1 MQDYERGGNVMK
13 MSKRILE
20 IQPSATLSI
29 SAKAKTMKAEG
40 KPIIS
45 FSLGEPDFN
54 SPECASKAAIDAI
67 NRGES
72 HYTLNSGIVELRKEV
87 CNYYQRRFGLEY
99 APDEVL
105 VAPGAKPLLY
115 EALQMFVDPGDE
127 VLLFSPAWVSYVEQ
141 VHLAGGKDVIV
152 DTLKTDL
159 IPTKEAIEAVLSD
172 KTVGMIINSP
182 SNPSGAIYNEET
194 LKMIAD
200 VAREKDLWII
210 FDEIYERLVYAPAK
224 HVNILNVAPDLRDKV
239 IIINGA
245 SKAYAMTGWRIGY
258 ALAPKPLIAKMNTL
272 QTHLTS
278 NASSIAQWAAWGAV
292 KDADPDV
299 EKMREAFE
307 ERRGVILGLVRD
319 MPYVKVR
326 DPEGAFYIFIDV
338 RETPIPD
345 DIKFCERLLEEKFV
359 AAVPGA
365 AFFAPGFVR
374 FSYACSM
381 DNIREG
387 MQRLKE
393 FLSSL

>member
-1 MQDYERGGNVMK
+1 MK

-40 KPIIS
+40 KPMIS

-54 SPECASKAAIDAI
+54 SPECASKAAIEAI
-67 NRGES
+67 ERGES
-72 HYTLNSGIVELRKEV
+72 HYTLNSGILELRKEV
-87 CNYYQRRFGLEY
+87 CNYYKRRFGLEY

-105 VAPGAKPLLY
+105 IAPGAKPLLY
-115 EALQMFVDPGDE
+115 QALQMFVDPGDE

-141 VHLAGGKDVIV
+141 IHLAGGKEVIV

-159 IPTKEAIEAVLSD
+159 IPTKEAVEAVLSN

-200 VAREKDLWII
+200 IAREKDLWII

-239 IIINGA
+239 ILINGA

-258 ALAPKPLIAKMNTL
+258 ALGPKPLIAKMNTL

-307 ERRGVILGLVRD
+307 ERRGVILDLVRD

-338 RETPIPD
+338 RESPIPD
-345 DIKFCERLLEEKFV
+345 DMKFCEKLLEEKFV

-365 AFFAPGFVR
+365 AFYAPGFVR

-393 FLSSL
+393 FLKAL

>member
-1 MQDYERGGNVMK
+1 MK
-13 MSKRILE
+13 LSKRILE
-20 IQPSATLSI
+20 IHPSATISI

-40 KPIIS
+40 KPVIS

-54 SPECASKAAIDAI
+54 SPECASKAAIEAI
-67 NRGES
+67 ERGES
-72 HYTLNSGIVELRKEV
+72 HYTLNSGILELRKEV
-87 CNYYQRRFGLEY
+87 CNYYKRRFGLEY

-105 VAPGAKPLLY
+105 IAPGAKPLLY
-115 EALQMFVDPGDE
+115 QALQMFVDPGDE

-141 VHLAGGKDVIV
+141 IHLAGGKEVIV

-159 IPTKEAIEAVLSD
+159 IPTKEAVEAVLSN

-200 VAREKDLWII
+200 IAREKDLWII
-210 FDEIYERLVYAPAK
+210 FDEIYERLVYASAK

-239 IIINGA
+239 ILINGA

-258 ALAPKPLIAKMNTL
+258 ALGPKPLIAKMNTL

-299 EKMREAFE
+299 ERMREAFE

-338 RETPIPD
+338 RESPIPD
-345 DIKFCERLLEEKFV
+345 DMKFCEKLLEEKFV

-365 AFFAPGFVR
+365 AFYAPGFVR

-393 FLSSL
+393 FLKAL

>member
-1 MQDYERGGNVMK
+1 MK

-54 SPECASKAAIDAI
+54 SPECASKAAIEAI
-67 NRGES
+67 GRGES
-72 HYTLNSGIVELRKEV
+72 HYTLNSGILELRNEV
-87 CNYYQRRFGLEY
+87 CNYYKRRFGLEY
-99 APDEVL
+99 TPDEVL
-105 VAPGAKPLLY
+105 IASGAKPLLY
-115 EALQMFVDPGDE
+115 EALQMLVDPGDE

-141 VHLAGGKDVIV
+141 IHLAGGKDVIV

-159 IPTKEAIEAVLSD
+159 IPTKEALEAVLSE
-172 KTVGMIINSP
+172 KTVGMIVNSP

-200 VAREKDLWII
+200 IARERDLWII

-224 HVNILNVAPDLRDKV
+224 HVNILNVAPDMRDKV
-239 IIINGA
+239 ILINGA

-338 RETPIPD
+338 RESPIPD

-381 DNIREG
+381 ENIREG
-387 MQRLKE
+387 MGRLKE
-393 FLSSL
+393 FLKAL

>member
-1 MQDYERGGNVMK
+1 MK
-13 MSKRILE
+13 LSKRILE
-20 IQPSATLSI
+20 IQPSATISI
-29 SAKAKTMKAEG
+29 SAKAKAMKAEG
-40 KPIIS
+40 KPVLS
-45 FSLGEPDFN
+45 FSVGEPDFN
-54 SPECASKAAIDAI
+54 SPECASKAAIEAI
-67 NRGES
+67 QRGES
-72 HYTLNSGIVELRKEV
+72 HYTLNSGIIELRKEV
-87 CNYYQRRFGLEY
+87 CNYYKRRFGLEY

-141 VHLAGGKDVIV
+141 IHLAGGKEAIV

-182 SNPSGAIYNEET
+182 SNPTGAIYGEET

-200 VAREKDLWII
+200 IARERDLWII
-210 FDEIYERLVYAPAK
+210 FDEIYERLAYAPAN
-224 HVNILNVAPDLRDKV
+224 HINILSVAPDLRDKTILV
-239 IIINGA
+239 NGA

-258 ALAPKPLIAKMNTL
+258 ALGPKALIAKMNTL

-307 ERRGVILGLVRD
+307 ERRSVILGLIRD

-326 DPEGAFYIFIDV
+326 DPEGAFYVFIDV
-338 RETPIPD
+338 RESPIPD
-345 DIKFCERLLEEKFV
+345 DMEFCEKLLEEKYV
-359 AAVPGA
+359 AAVPGT

-393 FLSSL
+393 FLKAL

>member
-1 MQDYERGGNVMK
+1 MK

-29 SAKAKTMKAEG
+29 SAKAKNMKAEG
-40 KPIIS
+40 KPVIS

-72 HYTLNSGIVELRKEV
+72 HYTLNSGIPELRKEV
-87 CNYYQRRFGLEY
+87 SNYYKRRFNLEY

-105 VAPGAKPLLY
+105 IAPGAKPLLY
-115 EALQMFVDPGDE
+115 QALQMLVDPGDE

-141 VHLAGGKDVIV
+141 VHLAGGKDIIV

-159 IPTKEAIEAVLSD
+159 IPTKEAIEDVLSS

-182 SNPSGAIYNEET
+182 SNPSGAIYDEET

-200 VAREKDLWII
+200 IAREKDLWII
-210 FDEIYERLVYAPAK
+210 FDEIYERLVYGPAK
-224 HVNILNVAPDLRDKV
+224 HVNILNVAPDLRDRV

-299 EKMREAFE
+299 EKMRQAFE

-338 RETPIPD
+338 RESPIPD
-345 DIKFCERLLEEKFV
+345 DMVFCEKLLEEKFV

-365 AFFAPGFVR
+365 AFFAPGFIR

-381 DNIREG
+381 ENIREG
-387 MQRLKE
+387 MGRLKE

>member
-1 MQDYERGGNVMK
+1 MK

-115 EALQMFVDPGDE
+115 EALQMLVDPGDE

-387 MQRLKE
+387 MGRLKS
-393 FLSSL
+393 FLQSL

>member
-1 MQDYERGGNVMK
+1 MK

-115 EALQMFVDPGDE
+115 EALQMLVDPGDE

-299 EKMREAFE
+299 EMMRKAFE

-338 RETPIPD
+338 RESPIPD
-345 DIKFCERLLEEKFV
+345 DIKFCEKLLEEKFV

-381 DNIREG
+381 ENIREG

-393 FLSSL
+393 FLQAL

>member
-1 MQDYERGGNVMK
+1 MK

-115 EALQMFVDPGDE
+115 EALQMLVDPGDE

-182 SNPSGAIYNEET
+182 SNPSGAIYNEDT

>member
-1 MQDYERGGNVMK
+1 MK

-20 IQPSATLSI
+20 IKPSATLSI

-72 HYTLNSGIVELRKEV
+72 HYTLNSGIIELRKEI
-87 CNYYQRRFGLEY
+87 CNYYKRRFGLEY
-99 APDEVL
+99 TPDEVL

-115 EALQMFVDPGDE
+115 EALQMLVDPGDE

-278 NASSIAQWAAWGAV
+278 TASSIAQWAAWGAV

-307 ERRGVILGLVRD
+307 ERRKVILELVRS

-338 RETPIPD
+338 RESPIPD
-345 DIKFCERLLEEKFV
+345 DIKFCEKLLEEKFV

-381 DNIREG
+381 ENIREG
-387 MQRLKE
+387 MQRLKS
-393 FLSSL
+393 FLQSL

>member
-1 MQDYERGGNVMK
+1 MK

-20 IQPSATLSI
+20 IKPSATLSI

-72 HYTLNSGIVELRKEV
+72 HYTLNSGIIELRKEI
-87 CNYYQRRFGLEY
+87 CNYYKRRFGLEY
-99 APDEVL
+99 TPDEVL

-115 EALQMFVDPGDE
+115 EALQMLVDPGDE

-307 ERRGVILGLVRD
+307 ERRKVILELVRS

-338 RETPIPD
+338 RESRSPTI
-345 DIKFCERLLEEKFV
+345 
-359 AAVPGA
+359 
-365 AFFAPGFVR
+365 
-374 FSYACSM
+374 
-381 DNIREG
+381 
-387 MQRLKE
+387 
-393 FLSSL
+393 LSSAKNSWRKNLLPQFPALRSSPPGL

>member
-1 MQDYERGGNVMK
+1 MK

-20 IQPSATLSI
+20 IKPSATLSI

-72 HYTLNSGIVELRKEV
+72 HYTLNSGIIELRKEI
-87 CNYYQRRFGLEY
+87 CNYYKRRFGLEY
-99 APDEVL
+99 TPDEVL

-115 EALQMFVDPGDE
+115 EALQMLVDPGDE

-159 IPTKEAIEAVLSD
+159 IPTKEAIEAVLGD

-307 ERRGVILGLVRD
+307 ERRKVILELVRS

-338 RETPIPD
+338 RESPIPD
-345 DIKFCERLLEEKFV
+345 DIKFCEKLLEEKFV

-381 DNIREG
+381 ENIREG

-393 FLSSL
+393 FLQAL

>member
-1 MQDYERGGNVMK
+1 MK

-40 KPIIS
+40 KPVIS

-54 SPECASKAAIDAI
+54 SPECASKAAIEAI
-67 NRGES
+67 ERGES
-72 HYTLNSGIVELRKEV
+72 HYTLNSGILELRKEV
-87 CNYYQRRFGLEY
+87 CNYYKRRFGLEY

-105 VAPGAKPLLY
+105 IAPGAKPLLY
-115 EALQMFVDPGDE
+115 QALQMFVDPGDE

-141 VHLAGGKDVIV
+141 IHLAGGKEVIV

-159 IPTKEAIEAVLSD
+159 IPTKEAVEAVLSN

-200 VAREKDLWII
+200 IAREKDLWII

-239 IIINGA
+239 ILINGA

-258 ALAPKPLIAKMNTL
+258 ALGPKPLIAKMNTL

-338 RETPIPD
+338 RESPIPD
-345 DIKFCERLLEEKFV
+345 DMKFCEKLLEEKFV

-365 AFFAPGFVR
+365 AFYAPGFVR

-393 FLSSL
+393 FLKAL

>member
-1 MQDYERGGNVMK
+1 MK

-72 HYTLNSGIVELRKEV
+72 HYTLNSGIIELRKEV
-87 CNYYQRRFGLEY
+87 CSYYKRRFGLEY
-99 APDEVL
+99 TPDEVL

-115 EALQMFVDPGDE
+115 EALQMLVDPGDE

-141 VHLAGGKDVIV
+141 VHLAEGKDVIV

-172 KTVGMIINSP
+172 RTVGMIINSP

-224 HVNILNVAPDLRDKV
+224 HVNILNVAPDLRDRV

-307 ERRGVILGLVRD
+307 ERRKVILELVRS

-338 RETPIPD
+338 RESPIPD
-345 DIKFCERLLEEKFV
+345 DIKFCEKLLEEKFV

-387 MQRLKE
+387 MGRLKA
-393 FLSSL
+393 FLQSL

>member
-1 MQDYERGGNVMK
+1 MK

-20 IQPSATLSI
+20 IKPSATLSI

-72 HYTLNSGIVELRKEV
+72 HYTLNSGIIELRKEI
-87 CNYYQRRFGLEY
+87 CNYYKRRFGLEY
-99 APDEVL
+99 TPDEVL

-115 EALQMFVDPGDE
+115 EALQMLVDPGDE

-210 FDEIYERLVYAPAK
+210 F
-224 HVNILNVAPDLRDKV
+224 
-239 IIINGA
+239 
-245 SKAYAMTGWRIGY
+245 
-258 ALAPKPLIAKMNTL
+258 
-272 QTHLTS
+272 
-278 NASSIAQWAAWGAV
+278 
-292 KDADPDV
+292 
-299 EKMREAFE
+299 
-307 ERRGVILGLVRD
+307 
-319 MPYVKVR
+319 
-326 DPEGAFYIFIDV
+326 
-338 RETPIPD
+338 
-345 DIKFCERLLEEKFV
+345 
-359 AAVPGA
+359 
-365 AFFAPGFVR
+365 
-374 FSYACSM
+374 
-381 DNIREG
+381 
-387 MQRLKE
+387 
-393 FLSSL
+393 

>member
-1 MQDYERGGNVMK
+1 MK

-40 KPIIS
+40 KPMIS

-54 SPECASKAAIDAI
+54 SPECASKAAIEAI
-67 NRGES
+67 ERGES
-72 HYTLNSGIVELRKEV
+72 HYTLNSGILELRKEV
-87 CNYYQRRFGLEY
+87 CNYYKRRFGLEY

-105 VAPGAKPLLY
+105 IAPGAKPLLY
-115 EALQMFVDPGDE
+115 QALQMFVDPGDE

-141 VHLAGGKDVIV
+141 IHLAGGKEVIV

-159 IPTKEAIEAVLSD
+159 IPTKEAVEAVLSN

-200 VAREKDLWII
+200 IAREKDLWII
-210 FDEIYERLVYAPAK
+210 FDEIYERLVYASAK

-239 IIINGA
+239 ILINGA

-258 ALAPKPLIAKMNTL
+258 ALGPKPLIAKMNTL

-299 EKMREAFE
+299 ERMREAFE

-338 RETPIPD
+338 RESPIPD
-345 DIKFCERLLEEKFV
+345 DMKFCEKLLEEKFV

-365 AFFAPGFVR
+365 AFYAPGFVR

-387 MQRLKE
+387 MGRLKE
-393 FLSSL
+393 FLQSL

>member
-1 MQDYERGGNVMK
+1 MK

-40 KPIIS
+40 KPVIS

-54 SPECASKAAIDAI
+54 SPECASKAAIEAI
-67 NRGES
+67 ERGES
-72 HYTLNSGIVELRKEV
+72 HYTLNSGILELRKEV
-87 CNYYQRRFGLEY
+87 CNYYKRRFGLEY

-105 VAPGAKPLLY
+105 IAPGAKPLLY
-115 EALQMFVDPGDE
+115 QALQMFVDPGDE

-141 VHLAGGKDVIV
+141 IHLAGGKEVIV

-159 IPTKEAIEAVLSD
+159 IPTKEAVEAVLSN

-200 VAREKDLWII
+200 IAREKDLWII

-239 IIINGA
+239 ILINGA

-258 ALAPKPLIAKMNTL
+258 ALGPKPLIAKMNTL

-338 RETPIPD
+338 RESPIPD
-345 DIKFCERLLEEKFV
+345 DMKFCEKLLEEKFV

-365 AFFAPGFVR
+365 AFYAPGFVR

-387 MQRLKE
+387 MGRLKE
-393 FLSSL
+393 FLQSL

>member
-1 MQDYERGGNVMK
+1 MK

-54 SPECASKAAIDAI
+54 SPECASKAAIEAI
-67 NRGES
+67 ERGES
-72 HYTLNSGIVELRKEV
+72 HYTLNSGILELRKEV
-87 CNYYQRRFGLEY
+87 CNYYKRRFGLEY

-105 VAPGAKPLLY
+105 IAPGAKPLLY
-115 EALQMFVDPGDE
+115 QALQMFVDPGDE

-141 VHLAGGKDVIV
+141 IHLAGGKEVIV

-159 IPTKEAIEAVLSD
+159 IPTKEAVEAVLSN

-200 VAREKDLWII
+200 IAREKDLWII

-239 IIINGA
+239 ILINGA

-258 ALAPKPLIAKMNTL
+258 ALGPKPLIAKMNTL

-338 RETPIPD
+338 RESPIPD
-345 DIKFCERLLEEKFV
+345 DMKFCEKLLEEKFV

-365 AFFAPGFVR
+365 AFYAPGFVR

-393 FLSSL
+393 FLKAL

>member
-1 MQDYERGGNVMK
+1 MK

-20 IQPSATLSI
+20 IKPSATLSI

-72 HYTLNSGIVELRKEV
+72 HYTLNSGIIELRKEI
-87 CNYYQRRFGLEY
+87 CNYYKRRFGLEY
-99 APDEVL
+99 TPDEVL

-115 EALQMFVDPGDE
+115 EALQMLVDPGDE

-141 VHLAGGKDVIV
+141 LHLAGGKDVIV

-307 ERRGVILGLVRD
+307 ERRKVILELVRS

-338 RETPIPD
+338 RESPIPD
-345 DIKFCERLLEEKFV
+345 DIKFCEKLLEEKFV

-381 DNIREG
+381 ENIREG

-393 FLSSL
+393 FLQAL

>member
-1 MQDYERGGNVMK
+1 MK

-115 EALQMFVDPGDE
+115 EALQMLVDPGDE

-393 FLSSL
+393 FLSAL

>member
-1 MQDYERGGNVMK
+1 MK

-40 KPIIS
+40 KPVIS

-54 SPECASKAAIDAI
+54 SPECASKAAIEAI
-67 NRGES
+67 ERGES
-72 HYTLNSGIVELRKEV
+72 HYTLNSGILELRKEV
-87 CNYYQRRFGLEY
+87 CNYYKRRFGLEY

-105 VAPGAKPLLY
+105 IAPGAKPLLY
-115 EALQMFVDPGDE
+115 QALQMFVDPGDE

-141 VHLAGGKDVIV
+141 IHLAGGKEVIV

-159 IPTKEAIEAVLSD
+159 IPTKEAVEAVLSN

-200 VAREKDLWII
+200 IAREKDLWII
-210 FDEIYERLVYAPAK
+210 FDEIYERLVYASAK

-239 IIINGA
+239 ILINGA

-258 ALAPKPLIAKMNTL
+258 ALGPKPLIAKMNTL

-338 RETPIPD
+338 RESPIPD
-345 DIKFCERLLEEKFV
+345 DMKFCEKLLEEKFV

-365 AFFAPGFVR
+365 AFYAPGFVR

-387 MQRLKE
+387 MGRLKE
-393 FLSSL
+393 FLQSL

>member
-1 MQDYERGGNVMK
+1 MK

-20 IQPSATLSI
+20 IKPSATLSI

-72 HYTLNSGIVELRKEV
+72 HYTLNSGIIELRKEI
-87 CNYYQRRFGLEY
+87 CNYYKRRFGLEY
-99 APDEVL
+99 TPDEVL

-115 EALQMFVDPGDE
+115 EALQMLVDPGDE

-307 ERRGVILGLVRD
+307 ERRKVILELVRS

-338 RETPIPD
+338 RESPIPD
-345 DIKFCERLLEEKFV
+345 DIKFCEKLLEEKFV

-381 DNIREG
+381 ENIREG
-387 MQRLKE
+387 MGRLKE
-393 FLSSL
+393 FLQAL

>member
-1 MQDYERGGNVMK
+1 MK

-20 IQPSATLSI
+20 IKPSATLSI

-72 HYTLNSGIVELRKEV
+72 HYTLNSGIIELRKEI
-87 CNYYQRRFGLEY
+87 CNYYKRRFGLEY
-99 APDEVL
+99 TPDEVL

-115 EALQMFVDPGDE
+115 EALQMLVDPGDE

-307 ERRGVILGLVRD
+307 ERRKVILELVRS

-338 RETPIPD
+338 RESPIPD
-345 DIKFCERLLEEKFV
+345 DIKFCEKLLEEKFV

-393 FLSSL
+393 FLQAL

>member
-1 MQDYERGGNVMK
+1 MK

-54 SPECASKAAIDAI
+54 SPECASKAAIEAI
-67 NRGES
+67 ERGES
-72 HYTLNSGIVELRKEV
+72 HYTLNSGILELRKEV
-87 CNYYQRRFGLEY
+87 CNYYKRRFGLEY

-105 VAPGAKPLLY
+105 IAPGAKPLLY
-115 EALQMFVDPGDE
+115 QALQMFVDPGDE

-141 VHLAGGKDVIV
+141 IHLAGGKEVIV

-159 IPTKEAIEAVLSD
+159 IPTKEAVEAVLSN

-200 VAREKDLWII
+200 IAREKDLWII
-210 FDEIYERLVYAPAK
+210 FDEIYERLVYASAK

-239 IIINGA
+239 ILINGA

-258 ALAPKPLIAKMNTL
+258 ALGPKPLIAKMNTL

-338 RETPIPD
+338 RESPIPD
-345 DIKFCERLLEEKFV
+345 DMKFCERLLEEKFV

-365 AFFAPGFVR
+365 AFYAPGFVR

-393 FLSSL
+393 FLKAL

>member
-1 MQDYERGGNVMK
+1 MK

-54 SPECASKAAIDAI
+54 SPECASKAAIEAI
-67 NRGES
+67 GRGES
-72 HYTLNSGIVELRKEV
+72 HYTLNSGILELRNEV
-87 CNYYQRRFGLEY
+87 CNYYKRRFGLEY
-99 APDEVL
+99 TPDEVL
-105 VAPGAKPLLY
+105 IASGAKPLLY
-115 EALQMFVDPGDE
+115 EALQMLVDPGDE

-141 VHLAGGKDVIV
+141 IHLAGGKDVIV

-159 IPTKEAIEAVLSD
+159 IPTKEALEAVLSE
-172 KTVGMIINSP
+172 KTVGMIVNSP

-200 VAREKDLWII
+200 IARERDLWII

-224 HVNILNVAPDLRDKV
+224 HVNILNVAPDMRDKV
-239 IIINGA
+239 ILINGA

-338 RETPIPD
+338 RESPIPD
-345 DIKFCERLLEEKFV
+345 DIKLCERLLEEKFV

-381 DNIREG
+381 ENIREG
-387 MQRLKE
+387 MGRLKE
-393 FLSSL
+393 FLKAL

>member
-1 MQDYERGGNVMK
+1 MK

-40 KPIIS
+40 KPMIS

-54 SPECASKAAIDAI
+54 SPECASKAAIEAI
-67 NRGES
+67 ERGES
-72 HYTLNSGIVELRKEV
+72 HYTLNSGILELRKEV
-87 CNYYQRRFGLEY
+87 CNYYKRRFGLEY

-105 VAPGAKPLLY
+105 IAPGAKPLLY
-115 EALQMFVDPGDE
+115 QALQMFVDPGDE

-141 VHLAGGKDVIV
+141 IHLAGGKEVIV

-159 IPTKEAIEAVLSD
+159 IPTKEAVEAVLSN

-200 VAREKDLWII
+200 IAREKDLWII
-210 FDEIYERLVYAPAK
+210 FDEIYERLVYASAK

-239 IIINGA
+239 ILINGA

-258 ALAPKPLIAKMNTL
+258 ALGPKPLIAKMNTL

-338 RETPIPD
+338 RESPIPD
-345 DIKFCERLLEEKFV
+345 DMKFCEKLLEEKFV

-365 AFFAPGFVR
+365 AFYAPGFVR

-387 MQRLKE
+387 MGRLKE
-393 FLSSL
+393 FLQSL

>member
-1 MQDYERGGNVMK
+1 MK

-20 IQPSATLSI
+20 IKPSATLSI

-72 HYTLNSGIVELRKEV
+72 HYTLNSGIIELRKEV
-87 CNYYQRRFGLEY
+87 CNYYKRRFGLEY
-99 APDEVL
+99 TPDEVL

-115 EALQMFVDPGDE
+115 EALQMLVDPGDE

-159 IPTKEAIEAVLSD
+159 IPTKEAIEAVLSN

-307 ERRGVILGLVRD
+307 ERRKVILELVRS

-338 RETPIPD
+338 RESPIPD
-345 DIKFCERLLEEKFV
+345 DIKFCEKLLEEKFV

-381 DNIREG
+381 ENIREG

-393 FLSSL
+393 FLQAL

>member
-1 MQDYERGGNVMK
+1 MK

-40 KPIIS
+40 KPVIS

-72 HYTLNSGIVELRKEV
+72 HYTLNSGILELRKEV
-87 CNYYQRRFGLEY
+87 CNYYKRRFGLEY
-99 APDEVL
+99 APDEVII
-105 VAPGAKPLLY
+105 APGAKPLLY
-115 EALQMFVDPGDE
+115 EALQMLVDPGDE

-159 IPTKEAIEAVLSD
+159 IPTKEAVEAVLSD
-172 KTVGMIINSP
+172 KTVGMIVNSP

-194 LKMIAD
+194 LKMIAN
-200 VAREKDLWII
+200 VARDKDLWII

-224 HVNILNVAPDLRDKV
+224 HVNLLNVAPDLRDKV

-338 RETPIPD
+338 RESPIPD
-345 DIKFCERLLEEKFV
+345 DIKFCEKLLEEKFV

-365 AFFAPGFVR
+365 AFFAPGFIR

-381 DNIREG
+381 ENIREG
-387 MQRLKE
+387 MGRLKE
-393 FLSSL
+393 FLKAL

>member
-1 MQDYERGGNVMK
+1 MK
-13 MSKRILE
+13 LSKRILE
-20 IQPSATLSI
+20 IQPSATISI
-29 SAKAKTMKAEG
+29 SAKAKAMKAEG
-40 KPIIS
+40 KPVLS
-45 FSLGEPDFN
+45 FSVGEPDFN
-54 SPECASKAAIDAI
+54 SPECASKAAIEAI
-67 NRGES
+67 QRGES
-72 HYTLNSGIVELRKEV
+72 HYTLNSGIIELRKEV
-87 CNYYQRRFGLEY
+87 CNYYKRRFGLEY

-141 VHLAGGKDVIV
+141 IHLAGGKEAIV

-182 SNPSGAIYNEET
+182 SNPTGAIYGEET

-200 VAREKDLWII
+200 IARERDLWII
-210 FDEIYERLVYAPAK
+210 FDEIYERLAYAPAN
-224 HVNILNVAPDLRDKV
+224 HINILSVAPDLRDKTILV
-239 IIINGA
+239 NGA

-258 ALAPKPLIAKMNTL
+258 ALGPKALIAKMNTL

-307 ERRGVILGLVRD
+307 ERRSVILGLIRD

-326 DPEGAFYIFIDV
+326 DPEGAFYVFIDV
-338 RETPIPD
+338 RESPIPD
-345 DIKFCERLLEEKFV
+345 DIKFCEKLLEEKFV

-381 DNIREG
+381 ENIREG

-393 FLSSL
+393 FLQAL

>member
-1 MQDYERGGNVMK
+1 MK

-40 KPIIS
+40 KPVIS

-72 HYTLNSGIVELRKEV
+72 HYTLNSGIIELRKEV
-87 CNYYQRRFGLEY
+87 CNYYKRRFGLEY

-105 VAPGAKPLLY
+105 IAPGAKPLLY
-115 EALQMFVDPGDE
+115 EALQMLVDPGDE

-141 VHLAGGKDVIV
+141 IHLAGGKDVIV

-159 IPTKEAIEAVLSD
+159 IPTKEAVEAVLSD
-172 KTVGMIINSP
+172 KTVGMIVNSP

-200 VAREKDLWII
+200 VARDKDLWII

-224 HVNILNVAPDLRDKV
+224 HVNLLNVAPDLRDKV

-299 EKMREAFE
+299 EKMRGAFE
-307 ERRGVILGLVRD
+307 ERRGVILELVRD

-338 RETPIPD
+338 RESPIPD
-345 DIKFCERLLEEKFV
+345 DIKFCEKLLEEKFV

-365 AFFAPGFVR
+365 AFFAPGFIR

-381 DNIREG
+381 ENIREG
-387 MQRLKE
+387 MGRLKE
-393 FLSSL
+393 FLKAL

>member
-1 MQDYERGGNVMK
+1 MK
-13 MSKRILE
+13 ISKRILE
-20 IQPSATLSI
+20 IKPSATLSI

-72 HYTLNSGIVELRKEV
+72 HYTLNSGIIELRKEV
-87 CNYYQRRFGLEY
+87 CNYYKRRFCLEY
-99 APDEVL
+99 TPDEVL
-105 VAPGAKPLLY
+105 IAPGAKPLLY
-115 EALQMFVDPGDE
+115 EALQMLVDPGNE

-152 DTLKTDL
+152 DTLKTNL
-159 IPTKEAIEAVLSD
+159 IPTKEAIEAILSN

-307 ERRGVILGLVRD
+307 ERRKVILELVRN

-338 RETPIPD
+338 RESPIPD
-345 DIKFCERLLEEKFV
+345 DIKFCEKLLEEKFI

-365 AFFAPGFVR
+365 AFFAPGFIR

-381 DNIREG
+381 ENIREG

-393 FLSSL
+393 FLQAL

>member
-1 MQDYERGGNVMK
+1 MK

-54 SPECASKAAIDAI
+54 SPECASKAAIEAI
-67 NRGES
+67 GRGES
-72 HYTLNSGIVELRKEV
+72 HYTLNSGILELRNEV
-87 CNYYQRRFGLEY
+87 CNYYKRRFGLEY
-99 APDEVL
+99 TPDEVL
-105 VAPGAKPLLY
+105 IASGAKPLLY
-115 EALQMFVDPGDE
+115 EALQMLVDPGDE

-141 VHLAGGKDVIV
+141 IHLAGGKDVIV

-159 IPTKEAIEAVLSD
+159 IPTKEALEAVLSE
-172 KTVGMIINSP
+172 KTVGMIVNSP

-200 VAREKDLWII
+200 IARERDLWII
-210 FDEIYERLVYAPAK
+210 FDEIYERLVYGPAK

-239 IIINGA
+239 ILINGA

-258 ALAPKPLIAKMNTL
+258 ALGPKPLIAKMNTL

-338 RETPIPD
+338 RESPIPD
-345 DIKFCERLLEEKFV
+345 DMKFCEKLLEEKFV
-359 AAVPGA
+359 AAVPGT
-365 AFFAPGFVR
+365 AFFAPGFIR

-381 DNIREG
+381 ENIREG
-387 MQRLKE
+387 MGRLKE
-393 FLSSL
+393 FLQAL

>member
-1 MQDYERGGNVMK
+1 MK

-20 IQPSATLSI
+20 IKPSATLSI

-72 HYTLNSGIVELRKEV
+72 HYTLNSGIIELRKEI
-87 CNYYQRRFGLEY
+87 CNYYKRRFGLEY
-99 APDEVL
+99 TPDEVL

-115 EALQMFVDPGDE
+115 EALQMLVDPGDE

-278 NASSIAQWAAWGAV
+278 TASSIAQWAAWGAV

-307 ERRGVILGLVRD
+307 ERRKVILELVRS

-338 RETPIPD
+338 RESPIPD
-345 DIKFCERLLEEKFV
+345 DIKFCEKLLEEKFV

-381 DNIREG
+381 ENIREG

-393 FLSSL
+393 FLQAL

>member
-1 MQDYERGGNVMK
+1 MK

-20 IQPSATLSI
+20 IKPSATLSI

-72 HYTLNSGIVELRKEV
+72 HYTLNSGIIELRKEI
-87 CNYYQRRFGLEY
+87 CNYYKRRFGLEY
-99 APDEVL
+99 TPDEVL

-115 EALQMFVDPGDE
+115 EALQMLVDPGDE

-172 KTVGMIINSP
+172 KTVGLIINSP

-307 ERRGVILGLVRD
+307 ERRKVILELVRS

-338 RETPIPD
+338 RESPIPD
-345 DIKFCERLLEEKFV
+345 DIKFCEKLLEEKFV

-381 DNIREG
+381 ENIREG

>member
-1 MQDYERGGNVMK
+1 MK

-40 KPIIS
+40 KPVIS

-54 SPECASKAAIDAI
+54 SPECASKAAIEAI
-67 NRGES
+67 ERGES
-72 HYTLNSGIVELRKEV
+72 HYTLNSGILELREEV
-87 CNYYQRRFGLEY
+87 CNYYKRRFGLEY

-105 VAPGAKPLLY
+105 IAPGAKPLLY
-115 EALQMFVDPGDE
+115 QALQMFVDPGDE

-141 VHLAGGKDVIV
+141 IHLAGGKEVIV

-159 IPTKEAIEAVLSD
+159 IPTKEAVEAVLSN

-200 VAREKDLWII
+200 IAREKDLWII

-239 IIINGA
+239 ILINGA

-258 ALAPKPLIAKMNTL
+258 ALGPKPLIAKMNTL

-299 EKMREAFE
+299 ERMREAFE

-338 RETPIPD
+338 RESPIPD
-345 DIKFCERLLEEKFV
+345 DMKFCEKLLEEKFV

-365 AFFAPGFVR
+365 AFYAPGFVR

-393 FLSSL
+393 FLKAL